1 MSNIVLFFHFQPRKR
16 QIMYSLFGDYRK
28 KIQDDQRNQRQGAGT
43 KANHILHD
51 NDDNNVLLLI

>member
-1 MSNIVLFFHFQPRKR
+1 
-16 QIMYSLFGDYRK
+16 MYSLFGDYRK